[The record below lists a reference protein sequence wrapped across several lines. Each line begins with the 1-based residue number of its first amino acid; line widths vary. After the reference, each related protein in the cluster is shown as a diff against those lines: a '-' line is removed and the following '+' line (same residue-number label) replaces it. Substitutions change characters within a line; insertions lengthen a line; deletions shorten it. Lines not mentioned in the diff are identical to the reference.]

1 MDTGRSME
9 VGRQMTL
16 GPEAFDDVVMPP
28 DDLGQ
33 VRSLDGMLHRT
44 NSATLRGANGE
55 EMLLPSEIYEVLL
68 EVVTAMS
75 KGQAIS
81 VVPKSQR
88 LTTREA
94 ADFLGISRPTLVKL
108 LEGGQIPFEQPSRHR
123 RVLLSDLVAFKQRR
137 RDARRATLA
146 EMTRKAAEQGL
157 YDSTDSPTDVAA
169 ALKKARSEVVRSATQ

>member
-1 MDTGRSME
+1 
-9 VGRQMTL
+9 MTL
-16 GPEAFDDVVMPP
+16 RAEAFDDVVMPP

-33 VRSLDGMLHRT
+33 VRNLDGLLHRT
-44 NSATLRGANGE
+44 NSATLRGASGE
-55 EMLLPSEIYEVLL
+55 EMLLPSEVYDVLF

-94 ADFLGISRPTLVKL
+94 ADFLGISRPTLVKI
-108 LEGGQIPFEQPSRHR
+108 LENGEIPFEQPSRHR

-137 RDARRATLA
+137 RHSRRATLA
-146 EMTRKAAEQGL
+146 EMTRSAAEQGL
-157 YDSTDSPTDVAA
+157 YDSTHSPDEVAA
-169 ALKKARSEVVRSATQ
+169 ALKEVRSEVVRSADK

>member
-1 MDTGRSME
+1 MALRA
-9 VGRQMTL
+9 
-16 GPEAFDDVVMPP
+16 EAFEDVVMPP

-33 VRSLDGMLHRT
+33 VRALDGMLHRT
-44 NSATLRGANGE
+44 NSATLRGASGE
-55 EMLLPSEIYEVLL
+55 EMLLPSEVYEVLL

-108 LEGGQIPFEQPSRHR
+108 LEAGEIPYEQPSRHR

-146 EMTRKAAEQGL
+146 EMTRTAAEQGL
-157 YDSTDSPTDVAA
+157 YDSADSPDEVAA
-169 ALKKARSEVVRSATQ
+169 ALKAARSEVARSVER

>member
-1 MDTGRSME
+1 
-9 VGRQMTL
+9 MTL
-16 GPEAFDDVVMPP
+16 RAEAFDDVVMPP

-33 VRSLDGMLHRT
+33 IRNLDGLLHRT
-44 NSATLRGANGE
+44 NSATLRGASGE
-55 EMLLPSEIYEVLL
+55 EMLLPSEVYDVLF

-94 ADFLGISRPTLVKL
+94 ADFLGISRPTLVKI
-108 LEGGQIPFEQPSRHR
+108 LENGEIPFEQPSRHR

-137 RDARRATLA
+137 RRSRRTTLA
-146 EMTRKAAEQGL
+146 EMTRNAAEQGL
-157 YDSTDSPTDVAA
+157 YDSAHSPDEVAA
-169 ALKKARSEVVRSATQ
+169 ALKEARSEVVPSADK

>member
-1 MDTGRSME
+1 MASVR
-9 VGRQMTL
+9 V
-16 GPEAFDDVVMPP
+16 EAFDDVVMPP

-33 VRSLDGMLHRT
+33 VINLDRMLHRT
-44 NSATLRGANGE
+44 SSATLRGVDGE
-55 EMLLPSEIYEVLL
+55 EMLLPSEVYEVLL

-108 LEGGQIPFEQPSRHR
+108 LEGGEIPFEQPSRHR

-137 RDARRATLA
+137 RHARRATLA
-146 EMTRKAAEQGL
+146 EMTRSTAEQGL
-157 YDSTDSPTDVAA
+157 YDSSESPDEVAA
-169 ALKKARSEVVRSATQ
+169 ALKKARSEVARSAEK

>member
-1 MDTGRSME
+1 MASLRA
-9 VGRQMTL
+9 
-16 GPEAFDDVVMPP
+16 EAFDDVVMPP

-33 VRSLDGMLHRT
+33 VISLDRMLHGSS
-44 NSATLRGANGE
+44 SATLRGAGGE
-55 EMLLPSEIYEVLL
+55 EMLLPSEVYEVLL

-108 LEGGQIPFEQPSRHR
+108 LEAGEIPFEQPSRHR
-123 RVLLSDLVAFKQRR
+123 RVLLSDVVAFKQRR
-137 RDARRATLA
+137 RHARRATLA
-146 EMTRKAAEQGL
+146 EMTRSAAEQGL
-157 YDSTDSPTDVAA
+157 YDSSESPEEVAA
-169 ALKKARSEVVRSATQ
+169 ALKKARSEVARSAET

>member
-1 MDTGRSME
+1 MALRA
-9 VGRQMTL
+9 
-16 GPEAFDDVVMPP
+16 EAFDDVVMPP

-33 VRSLDGMLHRT
+33 VRNLDGMLHRT
-44 NSATLRGANGE
+44 KSATLRGASGE

-81 VVPKSQR
+81 IGPKSQR

-108 LEGGQIPFEQPSRHR
+108 LEGGEIPFEQPSRHR

-146 EMTRKAAEQGL
+146 GMTRNAAEQGL
-157 YDSTDSPTDVAA
+157 YDSTDSPEEVAA
-169 ALKKARSEVVRSATQ
+169 ALRKVRSEAVRSAEK

>member
-1 MDTGRSME
+1 
-9 VGRQMTL
+9 MTSL
-16 GPEAFDDVVMPP
+16 RAEDFEDVVMPP

-33 VRSLDGMLHRT
+33 VIDLDRMLHGT
-44 NSATLRGANGE
+44 SSATLRGVGGE
-55 EMLLPSEIYEVLL
+55 EMLLPSEVYEVLL

-108 LEGGQIPFEQPSRHR
+108 LE
-123 RVLLSDLVAFKQRR
+123 A
-137 RDARRATLA
+137 
-146 EMTRKAAEQGL
+146 
-157 YDSTDSPTDVAA
+157 
-169 ALKKARSEVVRSATQ
+169 VRFPLNSHHVIVGSF

>member
-1 MDTGRSME
+1 MALRA
-9 VGRQMTL
+9 
-16 GPEAFDDVVMPP
+16 EAFDDVVMPP

-33 VRSLDGMLHRT
+33 VISLYGMLHRT
-44 NSATLRGANGE
+44 NSATLRGASGE
-55 EMLLPSEIYEVLL
+55 EMLLPREVYGVLL

-108 LEGGQIPFEQPSRHR
+108 LEGGKIPFEQPSRHR

-157 YDSTDSPTDVAA
+157 YDSPESPDEVAG
-169 ALKKARSEVVRSATQ
+169 ALKKARSEVARSAKK